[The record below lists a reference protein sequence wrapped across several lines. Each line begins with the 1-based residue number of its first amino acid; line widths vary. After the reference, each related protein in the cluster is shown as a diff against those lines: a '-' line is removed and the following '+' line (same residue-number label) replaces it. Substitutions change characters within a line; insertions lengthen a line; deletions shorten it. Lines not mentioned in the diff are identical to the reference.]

1 MVDRFNND
9 PEKYIF
15 LISTMTGGIGL
26 NLTSA
31 NRVVIFGKIF
41 CLLFRVWLP
50 ADANQI
56 LIGVCGCNTAR

>member
-1 MVDRFNND
+1 MVDRFNDD

-31 NRVVIFGKIF
+31 NRVVIFGEF
-41 CLLFRVWLP
+41 FFPLFEY
-50 ADANQI
+50 
-56 LIGVCGCNTAR
+56 GF

>member
-1 MVDRFNND
+1 MVDRFNDD

-31 NRVVIFGKIF
+31 NRVVIFGEF
-41 CLLFRVWLP
+41 FSLVRVSLL

-56 LIGVCGCNTAR
+56 LIGVCDCNIAR